1 MSEIFKNLALG
12 FGTIANFQSLIFIF
26 IGMCVGILGGAIPG
40 ISPSMAVALLLPITY
55 SLSPVV
61 AMVMLMGIYIGA
73 NYGGSITAVAINTPG
88 TPSATV
94 TAFDGYP
101 LLKKGRAGEAMGI
114 SLWASVFGGLI
125 GAIIL
130 IFFSV
135 PLSKAALKFWPS
147 EYFALCIMGLTTV
160 ATLGGKHWQKA
171 LVTCLFGLLLNTMGL
186 DPTFGIKRFTFGV
199 TKLFDG
205 FEMVPVLIGLFALG
219 EVLNNLEHY
228 DANKKVEKQNISY
241 KLPKP
246 KYYWKLKGSILR
258 SGLVGCL
265 IGIFPGAGG
274 TIASFLAYDVEKRV
288 SKNPEEFGHGAPAGV
303 AAAEAS
309 NSGSV
314 GGAMVPLLTLGIPGS
329 STAAVLLSALMIH
342 NLNPGPKLFTEQP
355 ALVYGLFASM
365 FIANVFMLLAGTFG
379 AKLWVK
385 VGYIKK
391 TILYPLIFAFAILG
405 SYAIKKS
412 MFDVGTCLVFG
423 LIGWMFKKF
432 DYPSSPLVL
441 GLVLGKL
448 IETNY
453 VQTLQVT
460 GPIGFIQRPMTV
472 ILFVISIAAL
482 AYPII
487 IAKVQKKKEA
497 KLQQQEQQEPEQTP
511 EEN

>member
-1 MSEIFKNLALG
+1 MSNIFENLAMG
-12 FGTIANFQSLIFIF
+12 FGTIANIQSVMFIF
-26 IGMCVGILGGAIPG
+26 LGVVVGILGGAIPG

-55 SLSPVV
+55 ALSPIT

-101 LLKKGRAGEAMGI
+101 MLKNGRAGEAMGI
-114 SLWASVFGGLI
+114 SLWASTFGGLI
-125 GAIIL
+125 GALVL

-135 PLSKAALKFWPS
+135 PLSKVALKFWPS

-160 ATLGGKHWQKA
+160 ATLGGKNWQKA
-171 LVTCLFGLLLNTMGL
+171 LVTCIFGLLLNTMGL

-219 EVLNNLEHY
+219 EVLDNLEHY
-228 DANKKVEKQNISY
+228 DPNKKVAREKVDY
-241 KLPKP
+241 KLPKLT
-246 KYYWKLKGSILR
+246 YYWKLKWSIIR
-258 SGLVGCL
+258 AGLLGCI

-274 TIASFLAYDVEKRV
+274 TIASFLAYDVEKRM
-288 SKNPEEFGHGAPAGV
+288 SDHPETFGLGAPEGV

-329 STAAVLLSALMIH
+329 ATAAVLLSALMIH

-355 ALVYGLFASM
+355 ELVYGLFASM
-365 FIANVFMLLAGTFG
+365 FIANVLMVLIGTYG
-379 AKLWVK
+379 ARIWVR

-391 TILYPLIFAFAILG
+391 SILYPLIFAFAILG
-405 SYAIKKS
+405 SYSIKKS
-412 MFDVGTCLVFG
+412 MFDVGTCLAFG
-423 LIGWMFKKF
+423 LVGWMFKKYK
-432 DYPSSPLVL
+432 YPASPLVL
-441 GLVLGKL
+441 GIVLGKL

-453 VQTLQVT
+453 VQTLMVT
-460 GPIGFIQRPMTV
+460 GPIGFLQRPLTV
-472 ILFVISIAAL
+472 ILFVISIAAV

-487 IAKVQKKKEA
+487 AGVLRNRKEA
-497 KLQQQEQQEPEQTP
+497 
-511 EEN
+511 EEAARS

>member
-1 MSEIFKNLALG
+1 M
-12 FGTIANFQSLIFIF
+12 GTIFSNLGMGFSTIASVQSVLFILL
-26 IGMCVGILGGAIPG
+26 GVVVGILGGAIPG

-55 SLSPVV
+55 SLSPIT

-101 LLKKGRAGEAMGI
+101 MLKNGRAGEAMGI
-114 SLWASVFGGLI
+114 SLWASTIGGII
-125 GAIIL
+125 GALIL

-135 PLSKAALKFWPS
+135 PLSRVALKFWPS

-160 ATLGGKHWQKA
+160 ATLGGKNWQKA

-219 EVLNNLEHY
+219 EVLNNLEHF
-228 DANKKVEKQNISY
+228 DPKKKVEREAVDY
-241 KLPKP
+241 KLPKIR
-246 KYYWKLKGSILR
+246 YYWKLKFSILR
-258 SGLVGCL
+258 AGLIGCL

-274 TIASFLAYDVEKRV
+274 TIASFLAYDVEKRA
-288 SKNPEEFGHGAPAGV
+288 SKHPEEFGHGAPEGV

-365 FIANVFMLLAGTFG
+365 FIANVLMVLVGTYG
-379 AKLWVK
+379 AKLWVR

-405 SYAIKKS
+405 SYSIKKS
-412 MFDVGTCLVFG
+412 MFDVGTCLAFG

-432 DYPSSPLVL
+432 HFPASPLVL

-453 VQTLQVT
+453 VQTLMVT
-460 GPIGFIQRPMTV
+460 GPVGFVQRPLTV

-487 IAKVQKKKEA
+487 SAKIKAKKQA
-497 KLQQQEQQEPEQTP
+497 KTE
-511 EEN
+511 

>member
-1 MSEIFKNLALG
+1 
-12 FGTIANFQSLIFIF
+12 
-26 IGMCVGILGGAIPG
+26 
-40 ISPSMAVALLLPITY
+40 
-55 SLSPVV
+55 
-61 AMVMLMGIYIGA
+61 
-73 NYGGSITAVAINTPG
+73 
-88 TPSATV
+88 
-94 TAFDGYP
+94 
-101 LLKKGRAGEAMGI
+101 
-114 SLWASVFGGLI
+114 
-125 GAIIL
+125 
-130 IFFSV
+130 
-135 PLSKAALKFWPS
+135 
-147 EYFALCIMGLTTV
+147 
-160 ATLGGKHWQKA
+160 
-171 LVTCLFGLLLNTMGL
+171 
-186 DPTFGIKRFTFGV
+186 
-199 TKLFDG
+199 
-205 FEMVPVLIGLFALG
+205 
-219 EVLNNLEHY
+219 
-228 DANKKVEKQNISY
+228 
-241 KLPKP
+241 
-246 KYYWKLKGSILR
+246 
-258 SGLVGCL
+258 
-265 IGIFPGAGG
+265 
-274 TIASFLAYDVEKRV
+274 
-288 SKNPEEFGHGAPAGV
+288 
-303 AAAEAS
+303 
-309 NSGSV
+309 
-314 GGAMVPLLTLGIPGS
+314 MVPLLTLGIPGS

-497 KLQQQEQQEPEQTP
+497 KLQQQQEPQEPEQTP

>member
-1 MSEIFKNLALG
+1 MSTIFENLAMG
-12 FGTIANFQSLIFIF
+12 FGTIANIQSVMFIF
-26 IGMCVGILGGAIPG
+26 LGVVVGILGGAIPG

-55 SLSPVV
+55 ALSPIT

-101 LLKKGRAGEAMGI
+101 MLKNGRAGEAMGI
-114 SLWASVFGGLI
+114 SLWASTFGGLI
-125 GAIIL
+125 GALVL

-135 PLSKAALKFWPS
+135 PLSKVALKFWPS

-160 ATLGGKHWQKA
+160 ATLGGKNWQKA
-171 LVTCLFGLLLNTMGL
+171 LVTCIFGLLLNTMGL

-219 EVLNNLEHY
+219 EVLDNLEHY
-228 DANKKVEKQNISY
+228 DPNKKVAREKVDY
-241 KLPKP
+241 KLPKIT
-246 KYYWKLKGSILR
+246 YYWKLKWSIIR
-258 SGLVGCL
+258 AGLLGCI

-274 TIASFLAYDVEKRV
+274 TIASFLAYDVEKRM
-288 SKNPEEFGHGAPAGV
+288 SDHPETFGLGAPEGV

-329 STAAVLLSALMIH
+329 ATAAVLLSALMIH

-355 ALVYGLFASM
+355 ELVYGLFASM
-365 FIANVFMLLAGTFG
+365 FIANVLMVLIGTYG
-379 AKLWVK
+379 ARIWVR

-391 TILYPLIFAFAILG
+391 SILYPLIFAFAILG
-405 SYAIKKS
+405 SYSIKKS
-412 MFDVGTCLVFG
+412 MFDVGTCLAFG
-423 LIGWMFKKF
+423 LIGWMFKKYK
-432 DYPSSPLVL
+432 YPASPLVL
-441 GLVLGKL
+441 GIVLGKL

-453 VQTLQVT
+453 VQTLMVT
-460 GPIGFIQRPMTV
+460 GPIGFVQRPLTV
-472 ILFVISIAAL
+472 ILFVISIAAV

-487 IAKVQKKKEA
+487 AGVLRNRKEA
-497 KLQQQEQQEPEQTP
+497 
-511 EEN
+511 EEAARS

>member
-1 MSEIFKNLALG
+1 MGNIFGNLAMG
-12 FGTIANFQSLIFIF
+12 FGTIANIQSVLFILLGV
-26 IGMCVGILGGAIPG
+26 IVGILGGAIPG

-55 SLSPVV
+55 SLSPIT

-101 LLKKGRAGEAMGI
+101 MLKNGKAGEAMGI
-114 SLWASVFGGLI
+114 SLWSSVIGGLI
-125 GAIIL
+125 GTLIL

-135 PLSKAALKFWPS
+135 PLSQVALKFWPS

-160 ATLGGKHWQKA
+160 ATLGGKHWEKA
-171 LVTCLFGLLLNTMGL
+171 LVTCVFGLLLNTMGL

-228 DANKKVEKQNISY
+228 KAGQKSAREKVDY
-241 KLPKP
+241 KLPKLR
-246 KYYWKLKGSILR
+246 YYWKLKFSILR
-258 SGLVGCL
+258 SGLIGCI

-274 TIASFLAYDVEKRV
+274 TIASFLAYDVEKRMG
-288 SKNPEEFGHGAPAGV
+288 KHPEEFGKGAPEGV

-342 NLNPGPKLFTEQP
+342 NLNPGPKLFTDEP

-365 FIANVFMLLAGTFG
+365 FIANALMIFVGTYG
-379 AKLWVK
+379 AKIWVR
-385 VGYIKK
+385 VGYVKK

-412 MFDVGTCLVFG
+412 MFDVGTCLAFG
-423 LIGWMFKKF
+423 LIGWMMKKF
-432 DYPSSPLVL
+432 DYPASPLVL
-441 GLVLGKL
+441 GIVLGKL

-453 VQTLQVT
+453 VQTLMVT
-460 GPIGFIQRPMTV
+460 GPIGFIQRPLTV
-472 ILFVISIAAL
+472 ILFVVSIAAI

-487 IAKVQKKKEA
+487 AGRRKEKKLHLFREKQGESEA
-497 KLQQQEQQEPEQTP
+497 DFK
-511 EEN
+511 N

>member
-1 MSEIFKNLALG
+1 MTEIFTNLALG
-12 FGTIANFQSLIFIF
+12 FSTIGSVQAIVFIF
-26 IGMCVGILGGAIPG
+26 IGVVVGILGGAIPG
-40 ISPSMAVALLLPITY
+40 ISPSMAVALLLPMTY
-55 SLSPVV
+55 AMSPVMG
-61 AMVMLMGIYIGA
+61 MVMLMGIYIGA

-101 LLKKGRAGEAMGI
+101 MLKKGRAGEAMGI
-114 SLWASVFGGLI
+114 SLWASIFGGII
-125 GAIIL
+125 GALIL

-135 PLSKAALKFWPS
+135 PLSQVALKFWPS

-160 ATLGGKHWQKA
+160 ATLGGKNWQKA
-171 LVTCLFGLLLNTMGL
+171 LVTCVFGLLLNTMGL

-219 EVLNNLEHY
+219 EVLSNLEHF
-228 DANKKVEKQNISY
+228 DPNQKVDKTTVDL
-241 KLPKP
+241 KLPKLS
-246 KYYWKLKGSILR
+246 YYWKLKWSILR
-258 SGLVGCL
+258 SGLAGCL

-274 TIASFLAYDVEKRV
+274 TIASFIAYDIEKRC
-288 SKNPEEFGHGAPAGV
+288 SKHPEEFGKGAPEGV

-355 ALVYGLFASM
+355 GLVYGLFASM
-365 FIANVFMLLAGTFG
+365 FIANVLLAFIGTFG
-379 AKLWVK
+379 ARLWVK

-405 SYAIKKS
+405 SYSIKKS

-423 LIGWMFKKF
+423 LIGWMFKKYN
-432 DYPSSPLVL
+432 YPSSPLVL

-453 VQTLQVT
+453 IQTLMVT
-460 GPIGFIQRPMTV
+460 GPIGFVQRPLTV
-472 ILFVISIAAL
+472 ILFLISIVAII
-482 AYPII
+482 YPII
-487 IAKVQKKKEA
+487 SPILKKRKER
-497 KLQQQEQQEPEQTP
+497 K
-511 EEN
+511 NS